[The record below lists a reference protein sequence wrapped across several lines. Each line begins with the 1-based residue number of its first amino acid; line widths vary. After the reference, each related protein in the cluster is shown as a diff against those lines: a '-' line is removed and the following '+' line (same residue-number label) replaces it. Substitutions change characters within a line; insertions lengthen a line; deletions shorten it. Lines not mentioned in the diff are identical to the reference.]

1 MNSNGQTYSYT
12 FKSCL
17 QKNLDQSR
25 FFLLKEMLV
34 SRSGLAIFL
43 NLLLNSIQ
51 LLLNSIQLLLN
62 LILFVLLFIYLLHDI
77 FFLACKFISTFLLT
91 FSFLSSSLTLKT
103 WSKQ

>member
-51 LLLNSIQLLLN
+51 LLLN

-77 FFLACKFISTFLLT
+77 FFLACKFISTFLFT